1 MPLLAAFIPSKTA
14 SLPADPAPVAVLRN
28 RHRGV
33 NKAKGALK
41 LAPDA
46 SYGLSRVDATGDPTP
61 LPATQE
67 GRAGAFKR

>member
-14 SLPADPAPVAVLRN
+14 SLPARPGAVLRN

-46 SYGLSRVDATGDPTP
+46 SYGLSRVDATGDPAP